1 MADSEQQPI
10 LNKEEEKKSRCKKKI
25 LIALCI
31 LVVFVSIGV
40 LIAVVTTSTF
50 VKSNDHKN
58 GMSFFNRILL
68 FQQKDLFSCYEF
80 T

>member
-58 GMSFFNRILL
+58 GMSFF
-68 FQQKDLFSCYEF
+68 QQDVVQTERFVFFL
-80 T
+80 